1 MGRSAARCNG
11 AGSAPVERDGV
22 DPGARGAAAID
33 CSRSFNTVD
42 LAEHSRGRTAEAEG
56 RSMRYLTIAVA
67 LAAVP
72 ASAQAQPA
80 TSWQY
85 YEPEGGTMQAGVV
98 NPQGAQLIIKC
109 DKPGKG
115 QVYAVVVTPEKLV
128 PPSDQ
133 PFVTRALEMR
143 FDAGATID
151 DRWRYYEQS
160 VVAIDQKPTI
170 ALTRVLNGLADA
182 SKFHIRMNPERAR
195 YVEAEFDVTGA
206 RDAIGRVYS
215 SCQDESPVSPPA

>member
-1 MGRSAARCNG
+1 
-11 AGSAPVERDGV
+11 
-22 DPGARGAAAID
+22 
-33 CSRSFNTVD
+33 
-42 LAEHSRGRTAEAEG
+42 
-56 RSMRYLTIAVA
+56 MRYLTIAVA

-72 ASAQAQPA
+72 AAAQEQAEPA
-80 TSWQY
+80 SPWQY

-98 NPQGAQLIIKC
+98 NAKGAQLILKC

-115 QVYAVVVTPEKLV
+115 QVFAVVVTPEKLV
-128 PPSDQ
+128 PPSNQ

-143 FDAGATID
+143 FDTGATVE

-170 ALTRVLNGLADA
+170 ALTRFLNGLAGA

-195 YVEAEFDVTGA
+195 YVEAEFDVSGA
-206 RDAIGRVYS
+206 RDAIGRVYV
-215 SCQDESPVSPPA
+215 SCQDQSPVTPAA